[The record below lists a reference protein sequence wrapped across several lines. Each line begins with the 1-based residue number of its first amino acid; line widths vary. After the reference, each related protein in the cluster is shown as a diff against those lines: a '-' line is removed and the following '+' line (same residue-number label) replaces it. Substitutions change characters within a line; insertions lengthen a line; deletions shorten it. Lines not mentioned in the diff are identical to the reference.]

1 MCFSPLYISAKLR
14 NLMKIRDSAFKS
26 KNREA
31 YTTARAD
38 LSRAIK
44 EAKRQYADKINNKGF
59 TSRKDTRRLWQ
70 GIQTSTGYKPTPPA
84 CSSDPSLP
92 DQLYDFFARF
102 EAENKEPARKMP
114 PSPNDQVLC
123 VSTADVRMTLRR
135 VNPRKATGPDNI
147 PGRVLRECADQLAGI
162 FTDILNT
169 SLSSAVV
176 PACLKTTKIIPVPK
190 KSTVSCLNDYRP
202 VALMPIIT
210 KCFDRL
216 VLRHMNTQLPQNL
229 DPLQFAYRPNRFT
242 DDAISSALHLS
253 FSHLNRKDT
262 YVRILFIDFSSAFN
276 TVIPQKLVKLGLLG
290 LNTSLCNWILD
301 FLTDR
306 PQSVFIGNKTSKV
319 LRLSTGSLQGCV
331 LSPLLF
337 TLLTHDCTA
346 QYSSNH
352 IIKFADDT
360 TVVGLITN
368 NDECEYREEVQH
380 LVDWCQ
386 NNNLS
391 LNVQKTKD
399 MVVNFRKSST
409 THTQLHIN
417 GSVVEMVNSVKF
429 LGVHISADLSWNLNT
444 TTIMKKAQQRLHFL
458 RKLKK
463 ARLPP
468 PIILPGN
475 H

>member
-59 TSRKDTRRLWQ
+59 TSTKDTRRLWQ
-70 GIQTSTGYKPTPPA
+70 GIQTITGYKPT
-84 CSSDPSLP
+84 
-92 DQLYDFFARF
+92 
-102 EAENKEPARKMP
+102 
-114 PSPNDQVLC
+114 
-123 VSTADVRMTLRR
+123 
-135 VNPRKATGPDNI
+135 
-147 PGRVLRECADQLAGI
+147 
-162 FTDILNT
+162 
-169 SLSSAVV
+169 
-176 PACLKTTKIIPVPK
+176 
-190 KSTVSCLNDYRP
+190 
-202 VALMPIIT
+202 
-210 KCFDRL
+210 
-216 VLRHMNTQLPQNL
+216 HMKTQLPQNL
-229 DPLQFAYRPNRFT
+229 DPLQFAYRPNHFT
-242 DDAISSALHLS
+242 DDANSSALHLS
-253 FSHLNRKDT
+253 LSHLNKNDT
-262 YVRILFIDFSSAFN
+262 YIRMLFIDFSSAIN
-276 TVIPQKLVKLGLLG
+276 TVIPQKLVKLDLLG
-290 LNTSLCNWILD
+290 INTSLCNWILD

-306 PQSVFIGNKTSKV
+306 PQSVFIGNKTSEV
-319 LRLSTGSLQGCV
+319 VRLSTGSPQGCV
-331 LSPLLF
+331 LNPLLF

-368 NDECEYREEVQH
+368 NDESEYREEVQH

-386 NNNLS
+386 NDNLS

-409 THTQLHIN
+409 THTPLHIN
-417 GSVVEMVNSVKF
+417 GSAVEMVNSVKF
-429 LGVHISADLSWNLNT
+429 LDVHISADLSWNLNT
-444 TTIMKKAQQRLHFL
+444 TTMKKAQQHLHFL

-463 ARLPP
+463 ASLPP
-468 PIILPGN
+468 PIILQGEPLRASSAATSLSGTGTVPS
-475 H
+475 

>member
-1 MCFSPLYISAKLR
+1 
-14 NLMKIRDSAFKS
+14 
-26 KNREA
+26 
-31 YTTARAD
+31 
-38 LSRAIK
+38 
-44 EAKRQYADKINNKGF
+44 
-59 TSRKDTRRLWQ
+59 
-70 GIQTSTGYKPTPPA
+70 
-84 CSSDPSLP
+84 
-92 DQLYDFFARF
+92 
-102 EAENKEPARKMP
+102 
-114 PSPNDQVLC
+114 
-123 VSTADVRMTLRR
+123 MTLRR
-135 VNPRKATGPDNI
+135 VNLRKAAGPDYI

-176 PACLKTTKIIPVPK
+176 PACLKTSKIIPVPK
-190 KSTVSCLNDYRP
+190 KSTVSCLNDYWP
-202 VALMPIIT
+202 VALTPIIT
-210 KCFDRL
+210 KCFERL
-216 VLRHMNTQLPQNL
+216 VLRHMKTQLPQNL
-229 DPLQFAYRPNRFT
+229 DPLQFAYCPNRST

-253 FSHLNRKDT
+253 LSHLNKKDI
-262 YVRILFIDFSSAFN
+262 YVRMLFIDFSSAFN

-290 LNTSLCNWILD
+290 INTSLCNWILD

-319 LRLSTGSLQGCV
+319 LRLSTGSPQGCV

-368 NDECEYREEVQH
+368 NDESEYREEVQH

-391 LNVQKTKD
+391 LNVQKTKEMD
-399 MVVNFRKSST
+399 VNFRKSST
-409 THTQLHIN
+409 THTPLHIT
-417 GSVVEMVNSVKF
+417 GSAVEMVNSVKF
-429 LGVHISADLSWNLNT
+429 LGVHISDDLSWNLNT
-444 TTIMKKAQQRLHFL
+444 TTTMNKAQQRLHFL

-463 ARLPP
+463 ASLPP
-468 PIILPGN
+468 PILPSFYRGTIESVLCCYITIRYGN
-475 H
+475 CTLLKRSLCSR